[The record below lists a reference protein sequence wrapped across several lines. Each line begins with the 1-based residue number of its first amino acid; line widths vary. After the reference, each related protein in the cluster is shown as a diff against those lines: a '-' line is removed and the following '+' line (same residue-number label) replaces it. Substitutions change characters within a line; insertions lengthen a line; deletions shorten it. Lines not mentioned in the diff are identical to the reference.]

1 MWTLAAAALVL
12 SVTYTFPP
20 KRQVHVIEKLASFA
34 RAVYGFSVAV
44 AEEHRLW
51 RLHVCECSHEEGQQS
66 KEEEGSIEDILQK
79 ANQNMLKARRVARQ
93 ERLDLYL
100 SMHDA
105 AITSA
110 KDQLIDP
117 HSLTPLIASDLIDAI
132 VIPVF
137 LSLVQTHRCDCLY
150 DNDLEDKW
158 LQELK
163 RLVLRLETQTK
174 REGSVVADSTL
185 STMSRDSSEKY
196 GGSGPFSRAIARA
209 HRRLDNVGVPACWNR
224 AISPCSKKERRS
236 LNPLLS
242 ITKAID
248 KNSDTRVLS

>member
-12 SVTYTFPP
+12 AVTYTFQP
-20 KRQVHVIEKLASFA
+20 KREVHVIEKLTSFA
-34 RAVYGFSVAV
+34 RSVYVFSAAV

-51 RLHVCECSHEEGQQS
+51 RLHVCEGSHEESQQS
-66 KEEEGSIEDILQK
+66 KEEEEGSIEDILQK
-79 ANQNMLKARRVARQ
+79 ANQNMLKARQVARQ

-105 AITSA
+105 AITST

-132 VIPVF
+132 VIPAF

-150 DNDLEDKW
+150 DNDLDDKW

-163 RLVLRLETQTK
+163 RLALRLETQTK
-174 REGSVVADSTL
+174 REGSEVADSTV

-209 HRRLDNVGVPACWNR
+209 HRRLDNVGVPAC
-224 AISPCSKKERRS
+224 
-236 LNPLLS
+236 
-242 ITKAID
+242 
-248 KNSDTRVLS
+248 